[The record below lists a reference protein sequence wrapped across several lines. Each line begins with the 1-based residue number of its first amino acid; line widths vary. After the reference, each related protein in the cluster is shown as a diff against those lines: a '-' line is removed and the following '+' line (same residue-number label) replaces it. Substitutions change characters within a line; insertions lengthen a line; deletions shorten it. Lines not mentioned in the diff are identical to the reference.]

1 MAKITKASVNRKKV
15 YTIGEK
21 EVLYL
26 SPEEFKVYA
35 EIAGFRLY
43 KNKNSGALSCKAY
56 KTMEDYEAEEN
67 ALFNFKVVQTLDMT
81 KPVCISLQKGKLDD
95 ACLLNKKVV
104 EQDNI
109 ASW

>member
-1 MAKITKASVNRKKV
+1 MAKITKTSLNKKKT
-15 YTIGEK
+15 YAIGEK
-21 EVLYL
+21 EILYL

-56 KTMEDYEAEEN
+56 KTTEDYEAEEN
-67 ALFNFKVVQTLDMT
+67 PLFNFKVIQTLDMT
-81 KPVCISLQKGKLDD
+81 KPVCISLQKGKLED
-95 ACLLNKKVV
+95 ACLLNKKAV
-104 EQDNI
+104 EQDTI